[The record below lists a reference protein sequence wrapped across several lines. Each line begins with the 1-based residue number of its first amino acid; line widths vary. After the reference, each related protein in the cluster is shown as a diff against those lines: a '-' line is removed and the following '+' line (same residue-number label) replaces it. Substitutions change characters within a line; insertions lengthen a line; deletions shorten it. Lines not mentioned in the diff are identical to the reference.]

1 MKYALVLLL
10 PLVGCQTMPGTTN
23 MTPEQLTAIAKD
35 KSFAVVCST
44 VAGPWGTG
52 KFIYVTDDKGVIA
65 NGGIAVSPDCVVT
78 MTNALSVKPPVIVP
92 PAVAPK

>member
-1 MKYALVLLL
+1 MRSAIIVAVLLL
-10 PLVGCQTMPGTTN
+10 AGCQTMPGTTN

-65 NGGIAVSPDCVVT
+65 SGGISVSPDCVVT
-78 MTNALSVKPPVIVP
+78 MTNTVPVKPPVVITT
-92 PAVAPK
+92 PAKP